1 MQLLYPQVSSVPWA
15 LVWNVCI
22 ISCSSWLF
30 IVIGSCAAVTPAS
43 LHGDYLVFVKWF
55 ESAVWRKWSTHYHTP
70 VSPVSSLGNLW
81 IAQITRGGGRRGQL
95 WSQART
101 AIDTKA
107 QQTLGMTGMNVKR
120 KKYSSTFKTEWT
132 STFDTLGPSSASK
145 FQAYCKLC
153 WMDFSIEHSGKAD
166 CQRHVGTEKHK
177 NVES

>member
-1 MQLLYPQVSSVPWA
+1 MTLTYWDA
-15 LVWNVCI
+15 
-22 ISCSSWLF
+22 
-30 IVIGSCAAVTPAS
+30 
-43 LHGDYLVFVKWF
+43 
-55 ESAVWRKWSTHYHTP
+55 
-70 VSPVSSLGNLW
+70 NLDQHL
-81 IAQITRGGGRRGQL
+81 AQITWGGGRRGQL

-177 NVES
+177 NVESQRGTSNIASFLVRETEADQIIKAEVQMSMLIAQSNASFYYDKHLNFAHLNFFVHSSGIV

>member
-1 MQLLYPQVSSVPWA
+1 MLDQFLVHSQV
-15 LVWNVCI
+15 
-22 ISCSSWLF
+22 
-30 IVIGSCAAVTPAS
+30 GSKVLTHPFNRVTLTYRDAN
-43 LHGDYLVFVKWF
+43 LDL
-55 ESAVWRKWSTHYHTP
+55 TP
-70 VSPVSSLGNLW
+70 
-81 IAQITRGGGRRGQL
+81 IAQITWGGGRRGQL

-153 WMDFSIEHSGKAD
+153 WMDFSIEHSGKATV
-166 CQRHVGTEKHK
+166 RGMLALK
-177 NVES
+177 NTRMLSHRRELQTLPHSL

>member
-1 MQLLYPQVSSVPWA
+1 MTLTYWDA
-15 LVWNVCI
+15 
-22 ISCSSWLF
+22 
-30 IVIGSCAAVTPAS
+30 
-43 LHGDYLVFVKWF
+43 
-55 ESAVWRKWSTHYHTP
+55 
-70 VSPVSSLGNLW
+70 NLDQHL
-81 IAQITRGGGRRGQL
+81 AQITWGGGRWGQL
-95 WSQART
+95 WSQRT

-153 WMDFSIEHSGKAD
+153 RMDFSIEHSGKAD

-177 NVES
+177 NVESQRGTSNIASFLVRETEADQIIKAFSFSSV